1 MPKVMFTEVLV
12 GSLNDIELTPLEITG
27 ETKLLPGRGGNV
39 VAYSFLDL
47 DAIAKGKK
55 LTEDILD
62 AILFN
67 VLLLAILVLSRSNII
82 CPLLST
88 NWHSSNIL
96 L

>member
-1 MPKVMFTEVLV
+1 M
-12 GSLNDIELTPLEITG
+12 
-27 ETKLLPGRGGNV
+27 
-39 VAYSFLDL
+39 
-47 DAIAKGKK
+47 
-55 LTEDILD
+55 EDLD

-67 VLLLAILVLSRSNII
+67 VLLLAIFVLSRSNII